1 MPHTITQN
9 SSILSN
15 SLSVPSDGID
25 PVNENSVDPVFQRLV
40 NNDFYVGYNN
50 VWTKPYLYATSAGG
64 TTVSIGAFNGLWI
77 SPTNTA
83 VTTAN
88 WQVVSNLNTFS
99 LTAANLDT
107 GGPGFANSTA
117 YYIYV
122 LIGSPGV
129 ATFECSLEKPIMQ
142 NTFKGPAMAPDYS
155 RRYFGSF
162 STNSAGEIINYY
174 MLNNDYF
181 TQAIAASNFFHSASA
196 ASTTFTFDPFTLGFP
211 ATMRQLKF
219 YGGLFAVIPVT
230 VGNDGSV
237 TFFSTTYPTI
247 KSKLNISGGVGYKMG
262 VDLTLPIIA
271 ADTLSATIIS
281 DGTTTIGFDLF
292 LHGYKE

>member
-25 PVNENSVDPVFQRLV
+25 PVNEVSVDPVFQKLM

-50 VWTKPYLYATSAGG
+50 VWTKPYVYATSTGG
-64 TTVSIGAFNGLWI
+64 TTVTIGAFNGMWI

-88 WQVVSNLNTFS
+88 WQAVSNLTPFS

-107 GGPGFANSTA
+107 GGPGFANSTP

-122 LIGSPGV
+122 IIGSPGV

-142 NTFKGPAMAPDYS
+142 NTFKGPIGAPDYS

-162 STNSAGEIINYY
+162 YTTSAGDIVNYY
-174 MLNNDYF
+174 MVNNEYY
-181 TQAIAASNFFHSASA
+181 TQVIAASNFFHTATA
-196 ASTTFTFDPFTLGFP
+196 ASTLFVFDPFTLGFP
-211 ATMRQLKF
+211 ATMRNIKF
-219 YGGLFAVIPVT
+219 YGNLQTNST
-230 VGNDGSV
+230 VPNSDGSV
-237 TFFSTTYPTI
+237 TFYSTSYPTI
-247 KSKLNISGGVGYKMG
+247 KNKLNVSCGSALKFGVE
-262 VDLTLPIIA
+262 LNLPIIA
-271 ADTLSATIIS
+271 ANTITAEIIS
-281 DGTTTIGFDLF
+281 DGTTSVTFDLF
-292 LHGYKE
+292 LNGYKE